1 MNRSAERRGYVGG
14 SDARIILGRD
24 ENALLRLWQEKRG
37 EIEPEDLSGNLLVQF
52 GGATEELNRRW
63 FARETGH
70 SIGAV
75 QRFVRHPKLNWMGR
89 PRTGSCRTTA
99 PRSKRSSCCRG

>member
-1 MNRSAERRGYVGG
+1 MNRSAARRGYVGG
-14 SDARIILGRD
+14 SEARIILGKD

-37 EIEPEDLSGNLLVQF
+37 ELQPEDLSGNLLVQF

-63 FARETGH
+63 FERETGH

-75 QRFVRHPKLNWMGR
+75 QRFVRHPKLDWMGQR
-89 PRTGSCRTTA
+89 LMESCRTTA
-99 PRSKRSSCCRG
+99 